1 LVGDFNFHV
10 EDTFNVTGLQFLNIL
25 ECFNLTQHVRQATY
39 QERHILDLLITR
51 ADDHIIDNVSVFDPT
66 ISDHS
71 AVFCDLLIKKSPF
84 EKIVS
89 RYRKLKTINL
99 DSFSNEIAESPLIT
113 SALSDLDGL
122 LHQYDS
128 VLTSVLDHHAPS
140 K

>member
-1 LVGDFNFHV
+1 M
-10 EDTFNVTGLQFLNIL
+10 
-25 ECFNLTQHVRQATY
+25 
-39 QERHILDLLITR
+39 

-71 AVFCDLLIKKSPF
+71 AVFCDLLVKKPPF

-89 RYRKLKTINL
+89 RCRKLKTINF
-99 DSFSNEIAESPLIT
+99 DFFSNEIAESHLIT
-113 SALSDLDGL
+113 SPLSDLHGL

-140 K
+140 KERIITLRPSSPWYTAEIIAEKIKRRRLKKSWRKSHLIIDRQLISVM